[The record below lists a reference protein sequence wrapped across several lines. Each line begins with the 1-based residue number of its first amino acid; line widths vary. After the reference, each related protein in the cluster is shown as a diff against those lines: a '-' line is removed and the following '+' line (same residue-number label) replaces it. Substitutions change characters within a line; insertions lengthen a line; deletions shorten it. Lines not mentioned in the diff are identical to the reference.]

1 MRSEKRR
8 QQGGRQNQRGRGA
21 QEMSTEEG
29 GEEGRRRK
37 GEFCGFATG
46 PLIKM
51 HKLSK
56 CGEFDEL
63 SSLAT
68 LDAKCGQTIDRGR
81 EVGFHFVCK
90 AFLITLLEQRR
101 RHFTEREK
109 GVREGAKEKK
119 KKKPAGPQNIPQ
131 AKQMPKWR
139 TSLST
144 SKPSRGCGRGR
155 RGGEVDKVVS
165 RLN

>member
-1 MRSEKRR
+1 MLMRSEKRR
-8 QQGGRQNQRGRGA
+8 RRVGRQNQRGRGA

-29 GEEGRRRK
+29 EEEGRRRE

-68 LDAKCGQTIDRGR
+68 LDAKCGQSMD
-81 EVGFHFVCK
+81 
-90 AFLITLLEQRR
+90 
-101 RHFTEREK
+101 
-109 GVREGAKEKK
+109 
-119 KKKPAGPQNIPQ
+119 
-131 AKQMPKWR
+131 
-139 TSLST
+139 S
-144 SKPSRGCGRGR
+144 GRG
-155 RGGEVDKVVS
+155 GWISLCMQSIFNYVA
-165 RLN
+165 

>member
-1 MRSEKRR
+1 
-8 QQGGRQNQRGRGA
+8 
-21 QEMSTEEG
+21 MSTEEG
-29 GEEGRRRK
+29 EEEGRRRRE

-81 EVGFHFVCK
+81 GGLDFTLYAKHF
-90 AFLITLLEQRR
+90 
-101 RHFTEREK
+101 
-109 GVREGAKEKK
+109 
-119 KKKPAGPQNIPQ
+119 
-131 AKQMPKWR
+131 
-139 TSLST
+139 
-144 SKPSRGCGRGR
+144 
-155 RGGEVDKVVS
+155 
-165 RLN
+165 

>member
-1 MRSEKRR
+1 
-8 QQGGRQNQRGRGA
+8 
-21 QEMSTEEG
+21 MSTEEG
-29 GEEGRRRK
+29 GEERRRRRE

-68 LDAKCGQTIDRGR
+68 LDAKCGQSMDRGR
-81 EVGFHFVCK
+81 KGVGFHFVCK

-101 RHFTEREK
+101 RHFTERGRE
-109 GVREGAKEKK
+109 REGSERRSERKEEKK
-119 KKKPAGPQNIPQ
+119 NRWPPKHSASQTN
-131 AKQMPKWR
+131 AKMADIF
-139 TSLST
+139 
-144 SKPSRGCGRGR
+144 
-155 RGGEVDKVVS
+155 V
-165 RLN
+165 NF

>member
-1 MRSEKRR
+1 MKPEQRQQAQAKAGSTCRRGKHTKSGSHVVNKCGSGAAPPLPSIHTASATRIQNYEKPTLMRSEKRR
-8 QQGGRQNQRGRGA
+8 RLGGRQNQTGRGV

-68 LDAKCGQTIDRGR
+68 LDAKCGQSMG
-81 EVGFHFVCK
+81 
-90 AFLITLLEQRR
+90 
-101 RHFTEREK
+101 
-109 GVREGAKEKK
+109 
-119 KKKPAGPQNIPQ
+119 
-131 AKQMPKWR
+131 
-139 TSLST
+139 S
-144 SKPSRGCGRGR
+144 GRG
-155 RGGEVDKVVS
+155 GWILLCMQSIFNYVA
-165 RLN
+165 